1 MMKTLN
7 FKMPLRLRAKEIE
20 LGLLGLV
27 MVLTWFTLPKLIAGN
42 DATAGYIDQ
51 SIWLLVL
58 LSLMSFLLT
67 VGLCWW
73 LLHRFWVNMGL
84 PGLNGMV
91 LNFQDLKLWQQLGFY
106 FACFAVLLLAAVGT
120 IAGIM

>member
-1 MMKTLN
+1 MKTLN
-7 FKMPLRLRAKEIE
+7 FKMPMKFSAKDIE
-20 LGLLGLV
+20 LGLIGLI
-27 MVLTWFTLPKLIAGN
+27 MLLAWFILPKLIASS

-67 VGLCWW
+67 VALCWW
-73 LLHRFWVNMGL
+73 LLQRFWLGMGL
-84 PGLNGMV
+84 PGLNSMV
-91 LNFQDLKLWQQLGFY
+91 LNFQDLRLWEQLGFY